1 MADALWLSGS
11 AFNTLG
17 VRAGLGRL
25 YTAIEDAR
33 DGGPSGPV
41 AVISHAMWRRR
52 FAGSPA
58 VVGSRILVERVP
70 FTIVRVTPP
79 DLEVGRGF
87 DLALPVYA
95 QPLVRGV
102 GGITRDPRWLRVILR
117 LRPGQSIDA
126 ATVAARAAQPAIREN
141 SLPLPIEWRSGFLV
155 DPFVME
161 PTGRGTSSL
170 RSRYGDSLITLFGL
184 AALVLVV
191 ACANTAN
198 LMLARRLNRRHEMS
212 LRLALGAPRGRVL
225 RHLLL
230 EAALLAAIGGIGG
243 LVFAAWAGPA
253 L

>member
-1 MADALWLSGS
+1 
-11 AFNTLG
+11 
-17 VRAGLGRL
+17 
-25 YTAIEDAR
+25 
-33 DGGPSGPV
+33 
-41 AVISHAMWRRR
+41 
-52 FAGSPA
+52 
-58 VVGSRILVERVP
+58 
-70 FTIVRVTPP
+70 
-79 DLEVGRGF
+79 
-87 DLALPVYA
+87 
-95 QPLVRGV
+95 
-102 GGITRDPRWLRVILR
+102 
-117 LRPGQSIDA
+117 
-126 ATVAARAAQPAIREN
+126 VAARAAQPAIREN

-198 LMLARRLNRRHEMS
+198 LMLARHLNRRHEMS

-253 L
+253 LIAQLSTEVAQIVLDLSLDSRSWLQAPAVSYPSARRRSSE

>member
-1 MADALWLSGS
+1 MRCGVAALPAHLRSS
-11 AFNTLG
+11 ARASARPVHDRTCHS
-17 VRAGLGRL
+17 AGLPG
-25 YTAIEDAR
+25 
-33 DGGPSGPV
+33 
-41 AVISHAMWRRR
+41 
-52 FAGSPA
+52 
-58 VVGSRILVERVP
+58 
-70 FTIVRVTPP
+70 
-79 DLEVGRGF
+79 LEVGRGF

-184 AALVLVV
+184 AALVGGRVRQYGCSR
-191 ACANTAN
+191 AISTAV
-198 LMLARRLNRRHEMS
+198 MKCRP
-212 LRLALGAPRGRVL
+212 GAPRGRVL
-225 RHLLL
+225 RHL
-230 EAALLAAIGGIGG
+230 
-243 LVFAAWAGPA
+243 P
-253 L
+253 